1 MQNTIVLPFGML
13 VESVDDCGI
22 EADGIFYCAFAAA
35 VDISSL
41 WKNSHDV
48 GVVDAVV
55 VFRLSWQLTRR

>member
-1 MQNTIVLPFGML
+1 MQNMIVLPFGML
-13 VESVDDCGI
+13 VVECVDDCGI
-22 EADGIFYCAFAAA
+22 DADGIYCAFAAA